1 VARPFFAARAS
12 RHDLLPSPNT
22 LSPCCHWLVIPLSRS
37 RRTGTSRVLALP
49 SARGSEPEQSVI
61 IGDGILSDSM
71 TVIFYVT
78 YTVYCLGSSKCLH
91 FTAFDFPRIFKLST
105 LPLARSGNSAQS
117 QCSSEDGRDG
127 KASCYLPH
135 CAFCIETDSGRAVQP
150 TSAVTPSCYRETQPW
165 PTIIGRID
173 KSSCG
178 ELKPSGA
185 LDGLHEAVFVGNPG
199 RAPHLILNSWHTE
212 ALQTKPPVHPS
223 RRSRSPRYCRLRT
236 FR

>member
-1 VARPFFAARAS
+1 
-12 RHDLLPSPNT
+12 
-22 LSPCCHWLVIPLSRS
+22 
-37 RRTGTSRVLALP
+37 
-49 SARGSEPEQSVI
+49 
-61 IGDGILSDSM
+61 M

-165 PTIIGRID
+165 PSIIGRID

-178 ELKPSGA
+178 ELKPWTACMKQYLWETRGGRRTSSSIVGT
-185 LDGLHEAVFVGNPG
+185 LRLCRPNHPYTRLAVLAARDIADCG
-199 RAPHLILNSWHTE
+199 RFARPLSVTVWSLAEKHTY
-212 ALQTKPPVHPS
+212 ASLQGIAKG
-223 RRSRSPRYCRLRT
+223 
-236 FR
+236 